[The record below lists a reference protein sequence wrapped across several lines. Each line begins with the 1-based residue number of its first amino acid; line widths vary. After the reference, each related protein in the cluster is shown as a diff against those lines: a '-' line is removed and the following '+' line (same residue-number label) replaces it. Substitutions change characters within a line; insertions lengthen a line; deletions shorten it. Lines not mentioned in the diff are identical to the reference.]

1 MYPSSFGTTLTLIY
15 PLKTAEKKCSHR
27 KIQISQNQGPIS
39 FQFSVKTIISFCS
52 IWTFLSEQMGPASK
66 INSSRLKLAPLLQAL
81 VSLYIRSDQFLTL
94 DLFLR
99 TTPKGWK
106 ESTGCPDEELYADT
120 YFI

>member
-1 MYPSSFGTTLTLIY
+1 MDFFVGTKVAHT
-15 PLKTAEKKCSHR
+15 
-27 KIQISQNQGPIS
+27 
-39 FQFSVKTIISFCS
+39 
-52 IWTFLSEQMGPASK
+52 SK
-66 INSSRLKLAPLLQAL
+66 INSSRLKLTPLLQAL

-94 DLFLR
+94 DLFLS

>member
-15 PLKTAEKKCSHR
+15 PLQTAEKKCSHR
-27 KIQISQNQGPIS
+27 TIQVSQNHGPIF
-39 FQFSVKTIISFCS
+39 FQVSVKTIINFCS
-52 IWTFLSEQMGPASK
+52 IWTFLSEEMGPASK

-94 DLFLR
+94 DLFLS
-99 TTPKGWK
+99 TTLKGWK
-106 ESTGCPDEELYADT
+106 ESIGCPDEELYADT